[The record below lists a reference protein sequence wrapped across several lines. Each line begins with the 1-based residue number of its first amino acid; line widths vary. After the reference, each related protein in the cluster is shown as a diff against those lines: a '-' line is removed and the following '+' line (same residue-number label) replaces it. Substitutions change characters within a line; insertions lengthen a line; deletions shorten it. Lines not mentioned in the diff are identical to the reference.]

1 MSSSAASE
9 SHAGRLVRDLEG
21 LAREQEILLRA
32 EAWETLDECAARASL
47 LTQHLAELVAQ
58 SRFPVEDPGLRSRV
72 SQLIERHEACVTR
85 LIEARETV
93 RHELDS
99 IERLRST
106 AATVLPRYQ
115 QGGLSAPAGVRLS
128 GSA

>member
-1 MSSSAASE
+1 MPPSSSTE
-9 SHAGRLVRDLEG
+9 SHTRRLVRDLEG

-32 EAWETLDECAARASL
+32 EAWETLDECTSRAAL
-47 LTQHLAELVAQ
+47 LTQHLADLLART
-58 SRFPVEDPGLRSRV
+58 SPPAGDSGLRSRV
-72 SQLIERHEACVTR
+72 SQLIERQEACITR
-85 LIEARETV
+85 LIQARAAVSE
-93 RHELDS
+93 ELDG

-115 QGGLSAPAGVRLS
+115 QGGVAVPAGARLS